1 MLTKARIR
9 PPPRRR
15 FAASKSGAQAVKVRH
30 LLTDVITRARPG
42 KLFSLRRKAVNQ
54 AGGIAFKPRALALA
68 DAPGEGCEFP
78 RIALES
84 KRAL

>member
-1 MLTKARIR
+1 M
-9 PPPRRR
+9 PPLRRWI
-15 FAASKSGAQAVKVRH
+15 AAGKSSAKTVKVRH
-30 LLTDVITRARPG
+30 LLADVITRARPG
-42 KLFSLRRKAVNQ
+42 KLLSLCRQSVNQ
-54 AGGIAFKPRALALA
+54 AGGIAFRPRAFALA

>member
-1 MLTKARIR
+1 MLAGTRIR
-9 PPPRRR
+9 PPPRRWI
-15 FAASKSGAQAVKVRH
+15 AASKGGAQAVKVRH
-30 LLTDVITRARPG
+30 LLTDMIARPG
-42 KLFSLRRKAVNQ
+42 ADEILSLCRQAVNQ
-54 AGGIAFKPRALALA
+54 AGGIAFMPRAFALA